1 MDTSPAIAAAQR
13 DSERATYEAYQ
24 VLGFATVVVGG
35 LLTIFVAGLAI
46 LLWLDVLGG
55 VWEWRTAWCG
65 LAALLFT
72 LTGVVAK
79 SYGNR
84 ADRFVAR
91 NATSS
96 AGNSTLVVARQCTT
110 CRALS
115 AVDATACTRCGAGL

>member
-13 DSERATYEAYQ
+13 ESERATYEAYQ
-24 VLGFATVVVGG
+24 VLGFATLVVGG
-35 LLTIFVAGLAI
+35 LLTIFVAGLTI

-55 VWEWRTAWCG
+55 AWEWRTAWCG

-91 NATSS
+91 NTTSS
-96 AGNSTLVVARQCTT
+96 AGSSALVVARQCAA

-115 AVDATACTRCGAGL
+115 AVDAAVCARCGAAL